1 MRGSGG
7 CRSPYDKIQVSME
20 ALSAASDS
28 GQLVSKEGAP
38 IPYALDIV
46 SVSKRFDRIARVA
59 GYSTAKSRLLSLF
72 GRGQSRI
79 HRTQRVLSDI
89 TLRIPQGAS
98 VGVIGRNGSGKST
111 LLKIITGIYQPDV
124 GTVGVNGRIAALI
137 ELGAGFHPDFTGREN
152 VMLGGIMHGMERREI
167 EQRFDEIVSFA
178 ELGDVIDEPVRTYSS
193 GMFMRLGFSLAVHT
207 DPSVLLVDEVLAVGD
222 AAFVAKCKEKLA
234 SLKRGGTTLLLVS
247 HDLDA
252 VERWCDEVLWLES
265 GVVRDRGEPRRVI
278 DHYRQFLER
287 REEQERF
294 GHQASLDEDAGEHA
308 RSDGPA
314 GQAGGAPGASADTR
328 DETMIAGEAV
338 AGTDRWGSREIELT
352 KVSLTVGTHAEE
364 RLVVAPDDQV
374 SIHLF
379 YERRQSVENP
389 VFGVGLHRDDGLLVF
404 GTNTDIDRVSVPPL
418 SESGMVSFSIPRLGL
433 AEGVYTIDV
442 AVHAPDGYPY
452 DYRKRVVCFS
462 VRSGCKELGVVSPDR
477 RWNVAGMPSGELG

>member
-1 MRGSGG
+1 M
-7 CRSPYDKIQVSME
+7 K
-20 ALSAASDS
+20 ALPAELQDEQGMSS
-28 GQLVSKEGAP
+28 V
-38 IPYALDIV
+38 PYALDIV
-46 SVSKRFDRIARVA
+46 SVSKRFDRISRVA

-72 GRGQSRI
+72 GKGQGRV
-79 HRTQRVLSDI
+79 HRSQRVLSDI

-111 LLKIITGIYQPDV
+111 LLKIITGIYQPDAGSV
-124 GTVGVNGRIAALI
+124 EVAGRIAALI

-167 EQRFDEIVSFA
+167 EKRFDDIVAFA
-178 ELGDVIDEPVRTYSS
+178 ELREVIDEPVRTYSS

-234 SLKRGGTTLLLVS
+234 SLKRSGTTLLLVS

-265 GVVRDRGEPRRVI
+265 GIVRDRGEPRRVI

-294 GHQASLDEDAGEHA
+294 GNQSAADSEAPVRAVSEG
-308 RSDGPA
+308 SDGEARTFGDQPA
-314 GQAGGAPGASADTR
+314 ITADESA
-328 DETMIAGEAV
+328 IAGEAI
-338 AGTDRWGSREIELT
+338 AGSDRWGSREIELT
-352 KVSLTVGTHAEE
+352 GVRLTVGGDAEE
-364 RLVVAPDDQV
+364 RLVVSPEDPV
-374 SIHLF
+374 SVHLF
-379 YERRQSVENP
+379 FTQRQAVGNP

-418 SESGMVSFSIPRLGL
+418 SESGMVSFTIPRLGL

-477 RWNVAGMPSGELG
+477 QWRVLSDTAGECGSKTSSR

>member
-1 MRGSGG
+1 
-7 CRSPYDKIQVSME
+7 ME
-20 ALSAASDS
+20 ARLAASE
-28 GQLVSKEGAP
+28 EGHGLGMERSRL
-38 IPYALDIV
+38 PYALDIV
-46 SVSKRFDRIARVA
+46 SVSKRFDRISRAVS
-59 GYSTAKSRLLSLF
+59 YSTAKSRILSLF
-72 GRGQSRI
+72 GKGEGRV

-124 GTVGVNGRIAALI
+124 GTVAVNGRIAALI

-152 VMLGGIMHGMERREI
+152 VMLGGIMHGMERREV
-167 EQRFDEIVSFA
+167 EERFDEIVAFA
-178 ELGDVIDEPVRTYSS
+178 ELAEVIDQPVRTYSS

-234 SLKRGGTTLLLVS
+234 SLKKGGTTLLLVS

-252 VERWCDEVLWLES
+252 VERWCDEVLWLEG

-287 REEQERF
+287 REEQERSESHAAVADVPSAQEVAES
-294 GHQASLDEDAGEHA
+294 GSGEMSAEPDVTTHPDEE
-308 RSDGPA
+308 
-314 GQAGGAPGASADTR
+314 
-328 DETMIAGEAV
+328 ETVPGEAV
-338 AGTDRWGSREIELT
+338 AGSDRWGSREIELT
-352 KVSLTVGTHAEE
+352 RASLTVGNESEE
-364 RLVVAPDDQV
+364 RFVVSPEDSVTIQ
-374 SIHLF
+374 LF
-379 YERRQSVENP
+379 FTQRQAVESP

-404 GTNTDIDRVSVPPL
+404 GTNTDIDRVAVPPL
-418 SESGMVSFSIPRLGL
+418 SPSGMVSFTIPRLGL
-433 AEGVYTIDV
+433 AEGVYTIDA

-452 DYRKRVVCFS
+452 DYRKRVVRFS
-462 VRSGCKELGVVSPDR
+462 VRSGCRELGVVSPHR
-477 RWNVAGMPSGELG
+477 RWEVAGEPER